1 MAVRIIAAGDSFITR
16 RLPEKGYEGFEELAG
31 LILTFDAAFVNL
43 ESTFQWHEGT
53 PAATSGGTWAMS
65 PPETL
70 DDIRRF
76 GFNLFNTANNHSGDY
91 SQDGVL
97 ATLRH
102 LEERQMVYAGT
113 GRNLTDA
120 TRAAML
126 ETPKGRVAMVGV
138 TATFAPEAAAGTQ
151 GPDVKGR
158 PGLNPLRFKRIHHV
172 NAQHF
177 AMAKELADVTLI
189 NAAKELSIAN
199 GYTNPFPEGSFTLG
213 NIEFRLTDGAE
224 HMETVPNARDLAR
237 ITAEVQEAR
246 RQADVVLVSLHAHE
260 MRARKSNEP
269 AEFLETFAHAVIDA
283 GANAVIGHGP
293 HEMRGIE
300 LYRGG
305 VIFYSI
311 GNFIFETE
319 TVAVQPADAFLNK
332 GFTPETKVGE
342 YMDQRSLNGTRGYV
356 VQENIWRAVLP
367 GFTVDNG
374 RVTEVKLYPVDLGQK
389 MPRSQR
395 GLPRLTRAREPM
407 LYLADLS
414 KPYGTEITV
423 DEEGVGTVRLR
434 N

>member
-1 MAVRIIAAGDSFITR
+1 M
-16 RLPEKGYEGFEELAG
+16 
-31 LILTFDAAFVNL
+31 
-43 ESTFQWHEGT
+43 
-53 PAATSGGTWAMS
+53 
-65 PPETL
+65 
-70 DDIRRF
+70 
-76 GFNLFNTANNHSGDY
+76 
-91 SQDGVL
+91 
-97 ATLRH
+97 
-102 LEERQMVYAGT
+102 
-113 GRNLTDA
+113 
-120 TRAAML
+120 
-126 ETPKGRVAMVGV
+126 
-138 TATFAPEAAAGTQ
+138 
-151 GPDVKGR
+151 
-158 PGLNPLRFKRIHHV
+158 NPLRFKRIHRV

-213 NIEFRLTDGAE
+213 NIEFRLTEGPE
-224 HMETVPNARDLAR
+224 HVETVPNSRDLAR
-237 ITAEVQEAR
+237 ITAEVQESTSPGR
-246 RQADVVLVSLHAHE
+246 RGFSVSLHAHE

-332 GFTPETKVGE
+332 GFTPDTKVGE

-356 VQENIWRAVLP
+356 VQKNIWRAVLP

-374 RVTEVKLYPVDLGQK
+374 RVTEVKLL
-389 MPRSQR
+389 SR
-395 GLPRLTRAREPM
+395 GFGAEV
-407 LYLADLS
+407 AS
-414 KPYGTEITV
+414 VAAGAAAVNKGEGT
-423 DEEGVGTVRLR
+423 DALFG
-434 N
+434 

>member
-1 MAVRIIAAGDSFITR
+1 
-16 RLPEKGYEGFEELAG
+16 
-31 LILTFDAAFVNL
+31 
-43 ESTFQWHEGT
+43 
-53 PAATSGGTWAMS
+53 
-65 PPETL
+65 
-70 DDIRRF
+70 
-76 GFNLFNTANNHSGDY
+76 
-91 SQDGVL
+91 
-97 ATLRH
+97 
-102 LEERQMVYAGT
+102 MVYAGT

-126 ETPKGRVAMVGV
+126 ETPRARVAMLGV
-138 TATFAPEAAAGTQ
+138 TATFAPEATAGTQ

-158 PGLNPLRFKRIHHV
+158 PGLNPLRFKRIHRV

-213 NIEFRLTDGAE
+213 NIEFRLTEGPE
-224 HMETVPNARDLAR
+224 HVETVPNSRDLAR

-332 GFTPETKVGE
+332 GFTPDTKVGE

-389 MPRSQR
+389 LPRSQR

-407 LYLADLS
+407 LYLAELS
-414 KPYGTEITV
+414 KSYGTEISV
-423 DEEGVGTVRLR
+423 DEEGVGSIGL
-434 N
+434 